1 MRNES
6 QAYQTLAFTPELWV
20 SNDEDLGKAEEL
32 CKRWRPQAE
41 PQLKR
46 WRCEKCGEELEG
58 QFGTCWKCAAGEE
71 PVIADEPEAK
81 PAEEQPFSLGPWNPF
96 QPWMV
101 LVLAILVVAFDLGW
115 RGVSLDHPLKS
126 MYYPVSTHLRIA
138 V

>member
-1 MRNES
+1 MKRVFTSQNSAEVGFLKSVLEDAGIDCFMRNES

-71 PVIADEPEAK
+71 PVNCAARSGRTIEK
-81 PAEEQPFSLGPWNPF
+81 FRS
-96 QPWMV
+96 V
-101 LVLAILVVAFDLGW
+101 
-115 RGVSLDHPLKS
+115 R
-126 MYYPVSTHLRIA
+126 A
-138 V
+138 VDKLWAS

>member
-1 MRNES
+1 MKRVFTSQNSAEVGFLKSVLEDAGIDCFMRNES

-32 CKRWRPQAE
+32 CKGWRPQAE

-81 PAEEQPFSLGPWNPF
+81 PAEEQPFSLGPW
-96 QPWMV
+96 
-101 LVLAILVVAFDLGW
+101 
-115 RGVSLDHPLKS
+115 
-126 MYYPVSTHLRIA
+126 
-138 V
+138 